1 MLPATAGQV
10 LLRLQPH
17 PYPQPGDDQMAT
29 VQHLLNQKGFSVYSI
44 HPDATVFD
52 AIAKMAEHD
61 IGSLLVMD
69 RDKLV
74 GIFSER
80 DYARNV
86 ILKGRSSPTTPV
98 REIMEPRVVCVQPEQ
113 TVEECMALMTDK
125 RVRHLPVL
133 EGQKV
138 TGIVSIGDLV
148 KSIISDQKFIIEQ
161 LEHYIH
167 HWCFCAL
174 LGQFKCRPCGT
185 FFGAPATPCL
195 EFRLMRERATSQRIW
210 FAMFWSMRAKSTF
223 KRSESCVIA

>member
-1 MLPATAGQV
+1 MMAPPAEAQQPRTGPPIGFGFHRIRPRLASREVALQEATMLPATAGQV

-17 PYPQPGDDQMAT
+17 PHPQPGDDQMAT

-167 HWCFCAL
+167 H
-174 LGQFKCRPCGT
+174 
-185 FFGAPATPCL
+185 
-195 EFRLMRERATSQRIW
+195 
-210 FAMFWSMRAKSTF
+210 
-223 KRSESCVIA
+223 